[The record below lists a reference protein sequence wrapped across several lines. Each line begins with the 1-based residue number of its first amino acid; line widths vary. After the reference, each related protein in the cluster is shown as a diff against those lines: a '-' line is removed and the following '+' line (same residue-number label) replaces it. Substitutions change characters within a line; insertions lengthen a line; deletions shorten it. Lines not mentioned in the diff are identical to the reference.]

1 MAKSP
6 NTLPYKWRVT
16 RYDPALRNKRG
27 HYPLGDWCYFS
38 DVGQVFNGEELT
50 FQRYHAWETAYANAA
65 VAFFAES
72 GLDALQIEYLEKRNI
87 KSVDVGQYQ
96 DILLPPSSLRT
107 GMLVSKDT
115 LADVVRLNLRE
126 VIWCKLETGHREDS
140 RFYLHF
146 GWDFYMYIG
155 SSLPSVEAIHYAES
169 IGLFVEPKRSPSL
182 KTDE

>member
-6 NTLPYKWRVT
+6 NTLPHKWRVT

-27 HYPLGDWCYFS
+27 NYPFGDWCYFS

-50 FQRYHAWETAYANAA
+50 FQRYLAWETAYANAA
-65 VAFFAES
+65 VAFLADA
-72 GLDALQIEYLEKRNI
+72 GLDALQIEYLENKNI
-87 KSVDVGQYQ
+87 KNIDVEQYQ
-96 DILLPPSSLRT
+96 DIMLSPSSLCT
-107 GMLVSKDT
+107 GMLVTKDN

-146 GWDFYMYIG
+146 GWNFYMYIG

-182 KTDE
+182 ETDE